1 MITLEYIKKHYTTA
15 TRNSTEHSELFMDAQ
30 IEKVERKIKNLVDLY
45 TDGQIDKTEFA
56 EFKQA
61 YSTELADLKE
71 QKKKLSEQQEVF
83 ESCMDDLTAVSQ
95 ALAGMID
102 MSEIQLNRDFIDK
115 AVTSINVADNRF
127 IWNFNIR
134 PNTTAVSNMCVDGN
148 KKRPVIC
155 IDGEEIAED
164 STGASDEASD
174 LHILDTPES
183 VKSSYLS
190 NEILENPLFS
200 KNLSLIHRLH
210 KALRKVRPFV
220 KRIVGLTGTPCSNG
234 LMDLWAQ
241 FRLLDKGERLGKRI
255 GQYRDA
261 YFTPDWNGFTYS
273 PRPGAEKQIY
283 SKIADISISMKTT
296 DHLKMPELV
305 MTADSVEL
313 DEAAATVYKDM
324 EQDMC
329 LDFTRDS
336 ITAANAG
343 VLCGKLTQLAS
354 GSLYT
359 DGGSVMRI
367 HSHKLDALEDLIEA
381 QNGKPVLIA
390 YWYKHER
397 DSIME
402 RFDCREIKTDAD
414 IADWNKGKIPVA
426 LIQPSSAGHGLNL
439 QSGGSTIIWY
449 TMPWS
454 LELYQQTNARLWRQ
468 GQQSE
473 TVVIHHLV
481 AAGTIDEDIMKVLE
495 MKDKTQAAM
504 MKAVKAR
511 VRE

>member
-1 MITLEYIKKHYTTA
+1 MQYKPHDYQKFAVDFIETHPQAAVLLECGLGKTSITLTA
-15 TRNSTEHSELFMDAQ
+15 LNNMMFDRF
-30 IEKVERKIKNLVDLY
+30 
-45 TDGQIDKTEFA
+45 
-56 EFKQA
+56 
-61 YSTELADLKE
+61 
-71 QKKKLSEQQEVF
+71 EV
-83 ESCMDDLTAVSQ
+83 
-95 ALAGMID
+95 
-102 MSEIQLNRDFIDK
+102 
-115 AVTSINVADNRF
+115 
-127 IWNFNIR
+127 
-134 PNTTAVSNMCVDGN
+134 
-148 KKRPVIC
+148 
-155 IDGEEIAED
+155 
-164 STGASDEASD
+164 
-174 LHILDTPES
+174 
-183 VKSSYLS
+183 
-190 NEILENPLFS
+190 
-200 KNLSLIHRLH
+200 H
-210 KALRKVRPFV
+210 KALIIAPIRVCKNSWAAEIGKWDHLNGLKYSLVLGSRDQRLAALRQKADLYIINRENVQWLIESSGMPFDFDMVVIDELSSFKNHQSKRFRALRNVRPFV

-261 YFTPDWNGFTYS
+261 YFTSDWNGFTYS

-296 DHLKMPELV
+296 DHLTMPDLV
-305 MTADSVEL
+305 MVADKVEL
-313 DEAAATVYKDM
+313 DEDAFRIYKDM
-324 EQDMC
+324 EQEMC
-329 LDFTRDS
+329 VEFVDEPIS
-336 ITAANAG
+336 AANGG

-354 GSLYT
+354 GTIYT
-359 DGGSVMRI
+359 DSGAVRHI
-367 HSHKLDALEDLIEA
+367 HDHKLDALEDLIEA

-414 IADWNKGKIPVA
+414 IANWNKCKIPVA

-439 QSGGSTIIWY
+439 QDGGSTIIWY

-468 GQQSE
+468 GQQSR

-481 AAGTIDEDIMKVLE
+481 SAGTIDEDIMKVLE